1 MGKEKTVAADLEG
14 ARPLLNKVRKCGLNL
29 ARLTSVCDQ
38 EAYPL
43 RIRRDL
49 HFSRFGL
56 RVDWISRVAEITNR
70 CSLRYQLQQQP
81 NTLRRCFRGQ
91 EAYASQIFSR
101 PVEAVHKPD
110 LNGIGALH
118 ENNRNRLGRCLGCKC
133 AVCALEHNDY
143 RYLTANQFVDQRR
156 QPIISTLSPAV
167 VNDHVLAFDIT
178 GLLQTSAEYGEILSV
193 RFNRCEVKKPD
204 HWHS

>member
-56 RVDWISRVAEITNR
+56 RVDWIGRVAEITNR

-91 EAYASQIFSR
+91 EAYASQIFPGRLRLSTSPIWTGSAPCMKTIGIVWVAALAASAPFVLSISFHPSGFRVDTCEREAGPKSFADRIANR
-101 PVEAVHKPD
+101 PQADRNHYVEIPRPEPCGTDFH
-110 LNGIGALH
+110 
-118 ENNRNRLGRCLGCKC
+118 RLR
-133 AVCALEHNDY
+133 
-143 RYLTANQFVDQRR
+143 
-156 QPIISTLSPAV
+156 
-167 VNDHVLAFDIT
+167 
-178 GLLQTSAEYGEILSV
+178 LQH
-193 RFNRCEVKKPD
+193 R
-204 HWHS
+204 